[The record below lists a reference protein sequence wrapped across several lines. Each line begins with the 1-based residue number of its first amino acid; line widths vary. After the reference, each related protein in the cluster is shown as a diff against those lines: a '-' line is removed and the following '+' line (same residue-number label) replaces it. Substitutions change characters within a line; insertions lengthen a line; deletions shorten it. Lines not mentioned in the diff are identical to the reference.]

1 VLVHTSLSEL
11 NRIFP
16 TIKVP
21 RYHFRQT
28 SGSNPSMYD
37 SYSCPAKAHPLIPSN
52 SMTLFMLTFPR
63 SLIKSSNQPAALVP
77 RPRDDPNTLS
87 YNRSNEHSPSRGQST
102 YHNTKSPAQSPP
114 YYTKHKASE
123 DSHTNFEPEDSTTH
137 ESSHPDLF
145 PSVKSTICI
154 FDQKKEKRDP

>member
-1 VLVHTSLSEL
+1 MLVDTSLSEL
-11 NRIFP
+11 KRIFP
-16 TIKVP
+16 AIKVP

-52 SMTLFMLTFPR
+52 RMTLFMLAFPR

-114 YYTKHKASE
+114 HYTKHKASE